1 MSRMSLSLLS
11 LSLSLTHSLTRLLPL
26 SRARS
31 LSLTRLL
38 ALALSLIRQVELAKE
53 KREFYDPELPTY
65 KGGALGS
72 FKKGLVT
79 LPKVVE

>member
-1 MSRMSLSLLS
+1 MCFHG
-11 LSLSLTHSLTRLLPL
+11 HSTLPHHFAANRLLPPFL
-26 SRARS
+26 
-31 LSLTRLL
+31 LLTRLL